1 MIDEK
6 LDELLSEMQEKCLQ
20 CSGGDCMNC
29 EQKNIYREN
38 TISQI
43 KALVVDSLG
52 EEKETYFTRINDCP
66 KDCGVCGFIE
76 NCPIYSYNQ
85 KIAEMKE
92 KFK

>member
-38 TISQI
+38 TIS
-43 KALVVDSLG
+43 
-52 EEKETYFTRINDCP
+52 
-66 KDCGVCGFIE
+66 
-76 NCPIYSYNQ
+76 
-85 KIAEMKE
+85 
-92 KFK
+92 

>member
-43 KALVVDSLG
+43 KALIIESLG
-52 EEKETYFTRINDCP
+52 IK
-66 KDCGVCGFIE
+66 KDFDHTNSDFVSNNYDALYG
-76 NCPIYSYNQ
+76 YNQ
-85 KIAEMKE
+85 HIAEMKE

>member
-43 KALVVDSLG
+43 KALIIESLG
-52 EEKETYFTRINDCP
+52 KKMTGYRYDNGSNSAGYCN
-66 KDCGVCGFIE
+66 GR
-76 NCPIYSYNQ
+76 NQ
-85 KIAEMKE
+85 HIAEMKE